1 MPFHD
6 INDNQPYER
15 FNNNCKY
22 VKSVCGLF

>member
-15 FNNNCKY
+15 FNNSCKY